1 MININISLS
10 DVDYEA
16 ALDALLPVFIDY
28 LSKKSD
34 NPILTT
40 ILTKTKS
47 ISTAAAKGALKALP
61 QETRDELAVVCLNYY
76 KDDIIHILTEASK
89 QKGIVMKL
97 NDFAISISE

>member
-16 ALDALLPVFIDY
+16 ALDALLPIFMEY

-34 NPILTT
+34 NPFLTT

-61 QETRDELAVVCLNYY
+61 QGTRDELAVVCLNHY
-76 KDDIIHILTEASK
+76 KNDIIHILTETSR
-89 QKGIVMKL
+89 QKGIIMEL
-97 NDFAISISE
+97 NDIAISIQE